1 MKVKAQ
7 TSAKSDLAIDLV
19 SFEHMQASFV
29 DKLANLVSFI
39 EATNSNDTSLIGAIN
54 IIRSSAMIEMEVF

>member
-1 MKVKAQ
+1 LKAKAHPQ
-7 TSAKSDLAIDLV
+7 AKNDLAIDLV

-39 EATNSNDTSLIGAIN
+39 EAANSTDPSLLGALN
-54 IIRSSAMIEMEVF
+54 IIRSSALIEMEVY